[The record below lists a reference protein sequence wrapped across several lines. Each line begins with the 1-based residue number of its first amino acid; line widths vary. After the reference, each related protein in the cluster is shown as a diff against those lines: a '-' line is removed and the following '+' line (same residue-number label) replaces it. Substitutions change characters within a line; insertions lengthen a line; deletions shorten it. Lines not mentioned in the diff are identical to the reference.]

1 MARNGGRRLFAAVRF
16 RVPASPER
24 KGTFPMSNKSIPPAS
39 TDALCAYEECRFCT
53 HRMNVS
59 RTPDGEGQCGLEMQ
73 GRAKVS
79 LCRGRLFFTVSPDG
93 RERYKHWVLS
103 GSPRA
108 KHTPKETSAV

>member
-1 MARNGGRRLFAAVRF
+1 
-16 RVPASPER
+16 
-24 KGTFPMSNKSIPPAS
+24 MSYKLIPSTS

-59 RTPDGEGQCGLEMQ
+59 RTPDGEGQCGLELG

-93 RERYKHWVLS
+93 MGRYKHWVLS

-108 KHTPKETSAV
+108 RQSEMETSKA

>member
-1 MARNGGRRLFAAVRF
+1 MSLKLIPAV
-16 RVPASPER
+16 
-24 KGTFPMSNKSIPPAS
+24 S

-59 RTPDGEGQCGLEMQ
+59 RTPDGQGQCALELQ
-73 GRAKVS
+73 GRARVD

-93 RERYKHWVLS
+93 MERYKRWLLS

-108 KHTPKETSAV
+108 NVPEGVTNKS

>member
-1 MARNGGRRLFAAVRF
+1 
-16 RVPASPER
+16 
-24 KGTFPMSNKSIPPAS
+24 
-39 TDALCAYEECRFCT
+39 
-53 HRMNVS
+53 MNVS
-59 RTPDGEGQCGLEMQ
+59 RTPDGEGQCGLELQ